1 MASTFTTRIGLEK
14 QADGENANTWGLRLN
29 SNVIDLVDEA
39 TAGYEAIDISGGATT
54 LTATDGA
61 SNQARNMGLRFTGAL
76 SADTTVTIPAQEKI
90 YFVTNDT
97 TEDFNVLIKPAG
109 GTLVTATEQGQSM
122 MIATDGSII
131 KKIETGVG
139 GTINAINVVATSLVA
154 SKNMKVSATISASTF
169 SGTSATF
176 GNARISS
183 NISATTFRGTSAT
196 LGSIKVSNAVTV
208 TRIGAVSAN
217 FGTVSATK
225 SYIGTLYATSA
236 GSAGNEGQLDI
247 RYEDSSSGITAPVVA
262 LYTDTPFG
270 NTDNKSK
277 LTFDFNNSPGVRHGY
292 GSIFVESVDIQT
304 GFEDAQMSFKY
315 LRSGTTTTWLAIVS
329 SKATLTGDLHV
340 TGTITEGSDERF
352 KSNIQTLDGTKAFEM
367 RGVSFEKDSGVDS
380 GVIAQEL
387 ELIAPELVKT
397 NSEGYKSVAYSHV
410 IGYLIEAVKHLKE
423 EVETLKG
430 NN

>member
-1 MASTFTTRIGLEK
+1 MASTYTTRIGLEK

-29 SNVIDLVDEA
+29 TNVIDLVDEA
-39 TAGYEAIDISGGATT
+39 TAGYESIDISGGATT
-54 LTATDGA
+54 LTDTVGV
-61 SNQARNMGLRFTGAL
+61 SNQARNMGLRLTGAL
-76 SADTTVTIPAQEKI
+76 SADTTVTIPAEEKI

-131 KKIETGVG
+131 KKLETGVG

-154 SKNMKVSATISASTF
+154 SKNMKVSATLSAVTVD
-169 SGTSATF
+169 A
-176 GNARISS
+176 S
-183 NISATTFRGTSAT
+183 NIISTNITNSGVVSATTFRGTSAT
-196 LGSIKVSNAVTV
+196 LAFLKVINFMSA
-208 TRIGAVSAN
+208 TRIEAVSAD
-217 FGTVSATK
+217 FGTVSAT
-225 SYIGTLYATSA
+225 SAYIRTIYATSVGA
-236 GSAGNEGQLDI
+236 AGNEGQLDI
-247 RYEDSSSGITAPVVA
+247 RYEDFAAGLTAPVVA
-262 LYTDTPFG
+262 LYNGAEDSTS
-270 NTDNKSK
+270 NKSK
-277 LTFDFNNSPGVRHGY
+277 LTFDFNNQLNQRHGY
-292 GSIFVESVDIQT
+292 GSIFVESVDTQN

-315 LRSGTTTTWLAIVS
+315 LRSGVTTTWLAIVS